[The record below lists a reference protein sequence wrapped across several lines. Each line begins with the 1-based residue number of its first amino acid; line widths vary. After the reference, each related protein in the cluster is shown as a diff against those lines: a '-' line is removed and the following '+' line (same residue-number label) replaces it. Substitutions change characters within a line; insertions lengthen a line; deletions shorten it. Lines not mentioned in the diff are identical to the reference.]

1 MKSKEKFVLL
11 VKFYNEYY
19 TLNIIYIYIYI
30 FEYYIR
36 SMDFCIFKFSISA
49 CEHKREIDHLR

>member
-11 VKFYNEYY
+11 VKFYDEYY

-30 FEYYIR
+30 WILYIYEYG
-36 SMDFCIFKFSISA
+36 SMDSIVLWIFASSNFP
-49 CEHKREIDHLR
+49 